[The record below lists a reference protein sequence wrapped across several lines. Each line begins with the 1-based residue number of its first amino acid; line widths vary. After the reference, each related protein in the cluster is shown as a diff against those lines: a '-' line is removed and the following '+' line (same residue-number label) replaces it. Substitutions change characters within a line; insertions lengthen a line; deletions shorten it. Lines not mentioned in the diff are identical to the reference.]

1 MPSAVA
7 ASLRA
12 EAMRSWNGRCWG
24 STREPVSLAQSME
37 AQMATSNQNGGAF
50 RKFVDVQKAL
60 KGASYPAT
68 SGPNGV

>member
-1 MPSAVA
+1 MLGVDARAV
-7 ASLRA
+7 L
-12 EAMRSWNGRCWG
+12 
-24 STREPVSLAQSME
+24 LAQSME
-37 AQMATSNQNGGAF
+37 AQMATSNQNGGEF